1 MVLLQG
7 LARISQSPSSNA
19 LKVEGEKIVLLLI
32 TFKLATVFCSC
43 PSLFNTTFIKLVG

>member
-19 LKVEGEKIVLLLI
+19 LKVEGEKLFQYSLHLNW
-32 TFKLATVFCSC
+32 LSLSAAAH
-43 PSLFNTTFIKLVG
+43 PSLTQLL